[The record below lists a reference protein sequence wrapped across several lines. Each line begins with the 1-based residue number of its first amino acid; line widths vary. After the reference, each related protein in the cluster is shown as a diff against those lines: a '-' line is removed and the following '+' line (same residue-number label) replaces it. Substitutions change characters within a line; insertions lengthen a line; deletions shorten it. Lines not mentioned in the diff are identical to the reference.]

1 MRANKAQVASHVAEG
16 DNGHAAWDG
25 VQADMH
31 DVQLATVGTFRH
43 IFETDELLQ
52 GLERRQ
58 ALKDWVDLLAA
69 SHPLDRYSRWVSKAL
84 CPYFAS
90 SRDFCL
96 TRACTMPVQARWCDG
111 CLRARSCRAG
121 AREIQL
127 ALPKLWPAEQAAA
140 GSELRRMAICG
151 EDVQNLEEV
160 GAAALVVEV
169 NSTHESAWE
178 LRELSLYKRMTSFG
192 YQVREG

>member
-1 MRANKAQVASHVAEG
+1 
-16 DNGHAAWDG
+16 
-25 VQADMH
+25 MH

-69 SHPLDRYSRWVSKAL
+69 SHPLDRYSIGSQKHQAHIL
-84 CPYFAS
+84 PNF
-90 SRDFCL
+90 RDFCL
-96 TRACTMPVQARWCDG
+96 TCAHRTRQRACTTPVRARWRDG

-121 AREIQL
+121 AREMQL

-140 GSELRRMAICG
+140 GPELRRMAICG
-151 EDVQNLEEV
+151 EDAQNLEEV
-160 GAAALVVEV
+160 GAVALIVEV
-169 NSTHESAWE
+169 NSAHESAWE
-178 LRELSLYKRMTSFG
+178 LQAEPVQASDKNCTSG
-192 YQVREG
+192 LVG